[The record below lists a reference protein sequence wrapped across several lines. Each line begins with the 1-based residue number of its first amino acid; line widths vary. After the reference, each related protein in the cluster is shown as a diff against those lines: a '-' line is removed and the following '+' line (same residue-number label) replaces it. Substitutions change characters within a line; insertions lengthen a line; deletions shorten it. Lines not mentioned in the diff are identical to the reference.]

1 MVSSL
6 TMIAR
11 LLIIILLLLA
21 SSPALADKLKP
32 FGQHTMNAGLN
43 LGLGV
48 SGSDISFQV
57 GGNFGYFVLPGL
69 EPGLSTD
76 VTFGTDQDT
85 TISLMP
91 YVRWV
96 FWRAYPFSPYLK
108 VQGGR
113 WFVIGST
120 DISLVGGG
128 VGFVFFITD
137 WMAIQAEGLA
147 MYLVPDEG
155 PCPNDRCVVPV
166 VGLNFG
172 FFWGLGGGIS
182 IGGIDDDDD
191 DEGGIEEEEE

>member
-1 MVSSL
+1 MMVSSL
-6 TMIAR
+6 SMATRI
-11 LLIIILLLLA
+11 LIVTLLLLA
-21 SSPALADKLKP
+21 SSPAQADKPRP
-32 FGQHTMNAGLN
+32 FGQHTINAGLN
-43 LGLGV
+43 LGLGIN
-48 SGSDISFQV
+48 GDHLSFLV

-91 YVRWV
+91 YLRWV

-113 WFVIGST
+113 WFVIGNR

-128 VGFVFFITD
+128 AGFVFFLTD

-147 MYLVPDEG
+147 MYLIPDRG
-155 PCPNDRCVVPV
+155 NCPNDRCVVPV

-172 FFWGLGGGIS
+172 FFWGLGSGISGGGI
-182 IGGIDDDDD
+182 DDD
-191 DEGGIEEEEE
+191 DEGGIPDDEE